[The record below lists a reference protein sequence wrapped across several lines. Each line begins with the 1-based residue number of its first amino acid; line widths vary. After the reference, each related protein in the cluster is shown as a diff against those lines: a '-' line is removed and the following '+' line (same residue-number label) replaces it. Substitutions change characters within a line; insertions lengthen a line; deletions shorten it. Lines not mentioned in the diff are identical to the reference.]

1 MPKCKSDS
9 GKECCGGRCHE
20 SADAKPLGPE
30 AVELAKMFKAVN
42 ENLMAALQ
50 TRQKIIETVHMR
62 SKQSPEMKAKVDK
75 VIGAQ
80 HPVLVQFV
88 FGLDSGCSSESC
100 GHKH

>member
-9 GKECCGGRCHE
+9 EKECCGGHCH
-20 SADAKPLGPE
+20 DVDTKPLGPE

-42 ENLMAALQ
+42 ENLTSALQ
-50 TRQKIIETVHMR
+50 MRQKIIETVHMR

-75 VIGAQ
+75 VICAQ

-88 FGLDSGCSSESC
+88 FGLESDCSSASC
-100 GHKH
+100 NHKH